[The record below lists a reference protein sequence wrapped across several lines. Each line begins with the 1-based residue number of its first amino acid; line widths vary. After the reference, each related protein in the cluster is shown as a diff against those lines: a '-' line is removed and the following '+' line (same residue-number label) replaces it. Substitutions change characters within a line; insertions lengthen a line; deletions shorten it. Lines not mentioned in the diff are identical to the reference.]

1 LKTVLCTLK
10 RLYVDYIGVGVYF
23 RSMLI
28 DYIRIPLLLLM
39 VGVMVFNLT
48 QRSHIEHGEQK
59 RFASL
64 FAAGVL
70 LLLYVQLLLLQ
81 KYYSEPLANWLVLPA
96 FGITVLAGYRL
107 RKRIFSFKKHCTSC
121 QTDLPLKTT
130 LYHDDN
136 LCDNCR
142 AGAVPVQSQSSLSND
157 DPSVVAPPEKRRIAD
172 VPRTVEEFDWESWEP
187 SETAVLCYIFRD
199 GQVLLIN
206 KKRGLGKGKVNAPGG
221 RIDPG
226 ETPVQT
232 AVRELQEE
240 VGLTPLQPYEVGQ
253 LSFVFTNGYSLKGHV
268 FFAHEYEGELV
279 ETDEAAPFWVPVEEI
294 PYERMWEDDADWL
307 PMAMDGKFVTARFI
321 FEGERMLSN
330 KIETSTRQ

>member
-1 LKTVLCTLK
+1 M
-10 RLYVDYIGVGVYF
+10 I
-23 RSMLI
+23 I

-64 FAAGVL
+64 FAAAVL

-81 KYYSEPLANWLVLPA
+81 KYYSEPMANWLVLPA
-96 FGITVLAGYRL
+96 VGITLLVGYRL
-107 RKRIFSFKKHCTSC
+107 RKRIFVFKKQCTEC
-121 QTDLPLKTT
+121 NAALPLKTT

-142 AGAVPVQSQSSLSND
+142 AGLSPVQSPSSPYYKN
-157 DPSVVAPPEKRRIAD
+157 RIAE
-172 VPRTVEEFDWESWEP
+172 VPRTVEEFDWEAWEP
-187 SETAVLCYIFRD
+187 AETAVLCYIFKD

-226 ETPVQT
+226 ESPVQT

-240 VGLTPLQPYEVGQ
+240 VGLTPLEPYEVGQ

-268 FFAHEYEGELV
+268 FFAHEYEGHLM
-279 ETDEAAPFWVPVEEI
+279 ETDEADPFWVPVEKI

-307 PMAMDGKFVTARFI
+307 PMAMNGKFVTARFI
-321 FEGERMLSN
+321 FEGERMLSK
-330 KIETSTRQ
+330 KIDTRA